1 MNYVNDFDVFSQI
14 TSWCHI
20 WNICDLFEK
29 FYVADT
35 IRRWVKPIHKDWNIC
50 DFCENFYV
58 VDTIRRQVKSIHK
71 DPKNFI
77 CSSCGKSF
85 TLAGNLM
92 KTFMKIKDI
101 LNVTLVDNTFLFF
114 IIWEY
119 ISKTFMNLRKISN
132 MILVD
137 NEVWS
142 WYSCIV
148 SLLLF
153 YTSKQLFLS
162 NRFFYIM

>member
-1 MNYVNDFDVFSQI
+1 MSLIFHMS
-14 TSWCHI
+14 HI

-58 VDTIRRQVKSIHK
+58 VDTIRRQVNPIHK

-77 CSSCGKSF
+77 CSSCRKSF

-101 LNVTLVDNTFLFF
+101 LNVTLVEYFSLFHH
-114 IIWEY
+114 
-119 ISKTFMNLRKISN
+119 LRVHIKNIHESQK
-132 MILVD
+132 D
-137 NEVWS
+137 FKYDSCGWS
-142 WYSCIV
+142 WYSCMYCLCI
-148 SLLLF
+148 F
-153 YTSKQLFLS
+153 YRIYNASIQKKYTFHKHCKKIWNKS
-162 NRFFYIM
+162 NM

>member
-1 MNYVNDFDVFSQI
+1 MIFHKN
-14 TSWCHI
+14 HI
-20 WNICDLFEK
+20 CNL
-29 FYVADT
+29 YDT
-35 IRRWVKPIHKDWNIC
+35 IRRWIKPIHKDWNIC

-58 VDTIRRQVKSIHK
+58 VDTIRRQVKPMHK
-71 DPKNFI
+71 DLKNFI

-85 TLAGNLM
+85 TQAGNLM

-119 ISKTFMNLRKISN
+119 ISKTFMNLKKISN

-137 NEVWS
+137 DLDILV
-142 WYSCIV
+142 CIV
-148 SLLLF
+148 FVFSTGFTML
-153 YTSKQLFLS
+153 YNSKKEHFPQTEQKNLK
-162 NRFFYIM
+162 